1 MMMDSGTLLIISAP
15 SGGGKGTLIKR
26 LLLMRPNVGYSI
38 SFTTRT
44 PRPGEVHGR
53 DYFFVTRADFE
64 NLVATG
70 GFIEWAEVHGNFY
83 GTARAQVE
91 AEIAAGHDII
101 LEIDVQGAAQVRRLG
116 LDAVSIFIMPPSYE
130 VLAQRL
136 AGRNTESAAQVAL
149 RLANAHREVLEY
161 QHFDYVIINDEVERA
176 SAQLAAIVDAENARR
191 TRQIQVLAQV
201 LATFAA

>member
-1 MMMDSGTLLIISAP
+1 MMDSGTLLIISAP

-26 LLLMRPNVGYSI
+26 LLSMRPNVGYSI
-38 SFTTRT
+38 SFTTRA

-53 DYFFVTRADFE
+53 EYFFVTRADFE

-83 GTARAQVE
+83 GTGRAQVE

-116 LDAVSIFIMPPSYE
+116 LDAVSIFIMPPSYA

-161 QHFDYVIINDEVERA
+161 QHFAYVIINDEVERA
-176 SAQLAAIVDAENARR
+176 SAQLAAIVDAEHARR

>member
-1 MMMDSGTLLIISAP
+1 MMDSGTLLIISAP

-26 LLLMRPNVGYSI
+26 LLSMRPNVGYSI
-38 SFTTRT
+38 SFTTRA

-53 DYFFVTRADFE
+53 EYFFVTRADFE

-83 GTARAQVE
+83 GTGRAQVE

-116 LDAVSIFIMPPSYE
+116 LDAVSIFIMPPSYA

-161 QHFDYVIINDEVERA
+161 QHFAYVIINDEVERA